1 MAAIDDSKWGSRSK
15 SLARSYSLLF
25 YSNLRGKR
33 NENSNWVNLDV
44 REFFRIAFETR
55 WKGSDD
61 SLVKGI
67 RSKTFHRFSNQR
79 WRARRSSTNHAENRL
94 QACDNPSRRI
104 SLSLSLSLTKR
115 PRYRVKLVSF
125 SFSDFAQIKFQLS
138 G

>member
-1 MAAIDDSKWGSRSK
+1 MAAIDDSRWGSRSK

-55 WKGSDD
+55 WEGSE
-61 SLVKGI
+61 GI

>member
-1 MAAIDDSKWGSRSK
+1 MAAIDDSRWGSRSK
-15 SLARSYSLLF
+15 SLARSCSLLF

-44 REFFRIAFETR
+44 RESFRIAFETR
-55 WKGSDD
+55 WEGSDD
-61 SLVKGI
+61 SLVEGI

-79 WRARRSSTNHAENRL
+79 WGTRRSSTNHAENRL
-94 QACDNPSRRI
+94 QACDKPSTRI
-104 SLSLSLSLTKR
+104 SLSLSLTKR
-115 PRYRVKLVSF
+115 SRYRVKLVSF